1 VFLFLGF
8 LSTGSWV
15 LATTVHLTS
24 RLEALT
30 RILQQASSASSSTSS
45 STFDTNT
52 SALVSSTAKS
62 PVQSSSTTAVPPVTT
77 SKTDDPEEPLS
88 LGDGTSGPDVPAT
101 TTMSTITI
109 NSTLAGPAILAADG
123 TATTNPIPIPI
134 STSISDPTLNSDGDG
149 GQGSGMKIDADE
161 QGKGKEMASA
171 TEMNAEG
178 DAASGPGTAAETR
191 TTGHVQVDG
200 PAEQPGNTTIDQSG
214 DKQEKAVDETEVG
227 PAAATTIAKVVEGV
241 VEPSAAGDTGNTGAR
256 GDAAESAEVSAIP
269 KDSDTIPAQ
278 DPATASKVVTM
289 DIEPAPIPS
298 SNPIPESVPPITTAS
313 AQDPVDASTATAGES
328 ALALDQ
334 PWDRFQILLEI
345 AEELSRF
352 KVGVE
357 DKVKVA
363 GSACDHVGLP
373 SLASLLIASSVY
385 CWGRYRC

>member
-1 VFLFLGF
+1 V
-8 LSTGSWV
+8 V
-15 LATTVHLTS
+15 
-24 RLEALT
+24 
-30 RILQQASSASSSTSS
+30 ASSETEKA
-45 STFDTNT
+45 
-52 SALVSSTAKS
+52 
-62 PVQSSSTTAVPPVTT
+62 
-77 SKTDDPEEPLS
+77 EETL
-88 LGDGTSGPDVPAT
+88 LFGDGTSVPDAPGA
-101 TTMSTITI
+101 TI
-109 NSTLAGPAILAADG
+109 NPTLDTTAILAADG
-123 TATTNPIPIPI
+123 TAVTAPI
-134 STSISDPTLNSDGDG
+134 STATSDPTLNPGGDG
-149 GQGSGMKIDADE
+149 RQGSGMKIDADE
-161 QGKGKEMASA
+161 QGKEIPTS

-178 DAASGPGTAAETR
+178 DAGSGPGTAAETR
-191 TTGHVQVDG
+191 TTGDVEV
-200 PAEQPGNTTIDQSG
+200 EQPGNATIDQSG
-214 DKQEKAVDETEVG
+214 DKLEKAVDEAESG
-227 PAAATTIAKVVEGV
+227 SGIIAKVVEGV
-241 VEPSAAGDTGNTGAR
+241 VEPPAAGDTKNTGAG

-278 DPATASKVVTM
+278 DPATASKAVTM